1 VHINYETNIKNT
13 YLSKRYNYM
22 KANTKVLAADGL
34 PTLIGSLPAAN
45 HQQALDWIL
54 EATPQIPLW
63 PQLPAIQKEKMLNQ
77 FIEGLPGI
85 IEGEDRTYFDIN
97 TDSFSDEQLSFYED
111 YLKVSEHPELLS
123 VSRFNT
129 SRQRAAGLYLLVGQA
144 GETGGQLTAVKGQV
158 TGPFTMLTGI
168 SDIDHKLGYY
178 DPTFRDIIVKGIAM
192 KAAWQVVYLKQSFDV
207 PVLLFIDEP
216 ALAGLGSSSFI
227 SVSKEDI
234 SLDLAEVISSIHTSG
249 GLAGVHVCA
258 NTDWNILL
266 NSDIDILSF
275 DAYSFFDKFITCKS
289 LIHTFLERGS
299 LIAWGIVPTAEPEHI
314 ERESCASLVKRWEK
328 QAGLLS
334 SSTWDTVSLL
344 KQTIIT
350 PSCGTGSLSP
360 EHAKKV
366 LRLTKEVS
374 AALREKYL

>member
-1 VHINYETNIKNT
+1 MTA
-13 YLSKRYNYM
+13 S
-22 KANTKVLAADGL
+22 AKVLAANGL

-63 PQLPAIQKEKMLNQ
+63 PQLPAIPKEKMLNQ

-111 YLKVSEHPELLS
+111 YLKVSEHPELLPA
-123 VSRFNT
+123 SRFNT
-129 SRQRAAGLYLLVGQA
+129 SLQRAAGLYLLVGQA

-234 SLDLAEVISSIHTSG
+234 LQDLAEVISSIHISG

-289 LIHTFLERGS
+289 LIHAFLERGT